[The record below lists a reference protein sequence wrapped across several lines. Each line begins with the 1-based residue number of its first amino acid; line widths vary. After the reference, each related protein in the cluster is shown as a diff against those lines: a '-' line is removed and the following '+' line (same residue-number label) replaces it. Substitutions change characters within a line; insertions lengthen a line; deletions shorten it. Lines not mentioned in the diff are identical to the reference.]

1 MVIKMSRN
9 VKRKG
14 SKRRRKKKLLLL
26 FFMVLAVG
34 LLCTLSLT
42 VFFPVKNIE
51 ITESNFYSYDQIK
64 EASGIKPDDN
74 LLILRENN
82 VLESIQQQL
91 PFVDSI
97 ELIKKLP
104 DTVKIKVMD
113 AEEAFCFL
121 INGAYYSTDKNGR
134 VLRDYYELPQG
145 TLFVEG
151 NATLT
156 GEKIKTVELETHQ
169 HSELIKTLTTGIEKL
184 PLKAEYLDVSNLYE
198 IKMEIDGRFTVELGE
213 AVYLEEKL
221 ALLSKMLDSKSEE
234 DTGVFRLDMWNPE
247 NPKGSYFENDNFTD

>member
-1 MVIKMSRN
+1 MFLV
-9 VKRKG
+9 
-14 SKRRRKKKLLLL
+14 
-26 FFMVLAVG
+26 VLAIG

-64 EASGIKPDDN
+64 EASQIKYEDN
-74 LLILRENN
+74 LLILSEKNILEN
-82 VLESIQQQL
+82 IQQEL

-104 DTVKIKVMD
+104 DTVTIEISD
-113 AEEAFCFL
+113 AEEFFCYS

-134 VLRDYYELPQG
+134 VLKEYYELPQG
-145 TLFVEG
+145 VLYVEG
-151 NATLT
+151 KASLK
-156 GEKIKTVELETHQ
+156 GEKIKTVELETRQ
-169 HSELIKTLTTGIEKL
+169 HSDVIKTLTKGIEKL
-184 PLKAEYLDVSNLYE
+184 TLKTDFLDVSNLYE
-198 IKMEIDGRFTVELGE
+198 IKMEIGERFTVELGE

-221 ALLSKMLDSKSEE
+221 ALLSKMLESKSEE

-247 NPKGSYFENDNFTD
+247 NPKGSYFENDNFKD